1 MVPKVSQAPAPM
13 LDRSFGLALME
24 DEKVVVEGAPMR
36 DRLLTYSL
44 AMTAFIGLLSL
55 GIGLLALPVVYIVA
69 RAFFAKHSYWVT
81 SSRVVVTNGI
91 IGYRARSIPLERI
104 SDVAIS
110 CNFIERALGL
120 RSVIVRDM
128 TGEAMSGATMM
139 GAENATALQR
149 EILDQ
154 VHAVNRTEANLEN
167 ERALAQPYRS
177 KELDGEM
184 LELLRRIERNTRES

>member
-1 MVPKVSQAPAPM
+1 MVPKVSPAPAPM

-24 DEKVVVEGAPMR
+24 GEKVLVEGAPMR

-55 GIGLLALPVVYIVA
+55 GIGLLALPIVYIVA
-69 RAFFAKHSYWVT
+69 RAFFAKHTYWVT

-149 EILDQ
+149 QILDQ
-154 VHAVNRTEANLEN
+154 VHAVNRTEANSEN

-184 LELLRRIERNTRES
+184 LELLRRIERNTRDS